1 MQKDRYTTR
10 IMVRATVAER
20 EAANRLAASHGLSLS
35 DYARLRLLP
44 QSSTAAYVP
53 RRDGIDGAAAMPD

>member
-20 EAANRLAASHGLSLS
+20 EAANPGSQSRAVAVGLCQ
-35 DYARLRLLP
+35 AP
-44 QSSTAAYVP
+44 ATAAVQPGCLRAAP
-53 RRDGIDGAAAMPD
+53 RWD